1 MSNILY
7 KYLDINGA
15 KCMLG
20 NQNLQFT
27 NASQL
32 NDPFDCHPKLIDYSN
47 VPESKLQ
54 GWIPKEW
61 WMKKEENDALNLRNE
76 TWLCSLSKVY
86 DSLLMWSH
94 YCYNHKGV
102 CIGLDID
109 KVMQSVPP
117 MFGTIYLKPFVIEVQ
132 YRNIIERPDAHQSVE
147 DIFLYQWKTKAKE
160 WQYEQEVRLVMQN
173 PSAMYAAF
181 TPEQAKQNKEI
192 WDWKEIRHYMPL
204 KAECFESIYLG
215 VNIEQTEKEKI
226 TQLAKTLNPDIRI
239 YQMEIDTD
247 RFNLISKLERNYELA
262 DYIDLFSNLHTNK
275 QKGKSAPH
283 KAIMLLSVI
292 DLISSQHITTNE
304 IIYNEELEKCFLKN
318 WKRYVKEVSIFKPI
332 AGTPF
337 WHLNSEPFW
346 QLIPY
351 EGGYVTI
358 VKLQKRNPYSAGTI
372 RKYIKYAVIDK
383 ELFLLLRDS
392 SNREILKQALINS
405 LDMA

>member
-15 KCMLG
+15 KCMIG

-61 WMKKEENDALNLRNE
+61 WMEKEENDALNLRNG

-117 MFGTIYLKPFVIEVQ
+117 MFGTLYLEPLVIEVQ
-132 YRNIIERPDAHQSVE
+132 YRDIIERPDGHHNA
-147 DIFLYQWKTKAKE
+147 FYQWGTKAKD
-160 WQYEQEVRLVMQN
+160 WQYEKEVRLVMPN

-192 WDWKEIRHYMPL
+192 WDWREIHHYMPL

-215 VNIEQTEKEKI
+215 VNIEQTEKEKV
-226 TQLAKTLNPDIRI
+226 TQLAKTLNPDIKI
-239 YQMEIDTD
+239 YQMEVDP
-247 RFNLISKLERNYELA
+247 
-262 DYIDLFSNLHTNK
+262 DLFSNLHTNK
-275 QKGKSAPH
+275 QHGKSAPH

-304 IIYNEELEKCFLKN
+304 IIYTEELEKCFLKN
-318 WKRYVKEVSIFKPI
+318 WKQYVKKVSIFKPK

-351 EGGYVTI
+351 EGGYRTI
-358 VKLQKRNPYSAGTI
+358 VKLQKGNPYSAATI

-383 ELFLLLRDS
+383 DLFLLLRDS
-392 SNREILKQALINS
+392 SNRETLKRALINS
-405 LDMA
+405 LDIA